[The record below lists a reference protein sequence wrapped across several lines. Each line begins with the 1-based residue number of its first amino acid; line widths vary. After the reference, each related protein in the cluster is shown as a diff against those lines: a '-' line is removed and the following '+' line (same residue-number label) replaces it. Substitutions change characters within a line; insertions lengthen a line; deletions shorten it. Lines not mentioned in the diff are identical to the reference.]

1 MVAIPPDLRFP
12 IPCTTMTETPPNG
25 QVLATIAATLNSLT
39 PAEQAVARQLLNS
52 PAESVELTSQEL
64 AERAGTSRA
73 TAVRVAQR
81 LGFAGYTQLRVA
93 IAKEHT
99 PTAPTPDGEL
109 HGARLALRSFARTAQ
124 AAHAMAALLDPGQ
137 LDVVLDLLAHAR
149 RLLVIGNG
157 LSAGLALDTAAR
169 FNSIG
174 RTAEHVADP
183 ISQQVCAGL
192 LGTQDALLV
201 CSGSGAHHD
210 SLLVAETAGRA
221 GAHVISVTGCRPSPI
236 ALRSEICLV
245 AAMPGAGFA
254 DELSSTSR
262 IPQTILLESLVR
274 TVADLRGEPAGQ
286 ARSKT
291 LGMIAEHLDD

>member
-1 MVAIPPDLRFP
+1 MTDNPPH
-12 IPCTTMTETPPNG
+12 G
-25 QVLATIAATLNSLT
+25 QVLATLAATLPSLT

-52 PAESVELTSQEL
+52 PAESVELNSQEL

-93 IAKEHT
+93 IAKEHD
-99 PTAPTPDGEL
+99 PAQVAVDPRHRGVGD
-109 HGARLALRSFARTAQ
+109 SFAQTA
-124 AAHAMAALLDPGQ
+124 AAADSMAALLNPEDAEKAVG
-137 LDVVLDLLAHAR
+137 VLAAAD

-174 RTAEHVADP
+174 RHAEHVFDP
-183 ISQQVCAGL
+183 ISQQVCAGQ
-192 LGTQDALLV
+192 LGDEDAVLI

-210 SLLVAETAGRA
+210 SVRVAEI
-221 GAHVISVTGCRPSPI
+221 AHQAQAQVIALTSCRPSPI
-236 ALRSEICLV
+236 ASRSDICLV
-245 AAMPGAGFA
+245 VGMPGAGFA

-262 IPQTILLESLVR
+262 VPQAILCEALVQAVAEERGSQSGRAKRTSLGLV
-274 TVADLRGEPAGQ
+274 
-286 ARSKT
+286 
-291 LGMIAEHLDD
+291 AEHLED